1 LAGEQAVA
9 HKQGDVNFD
18 RQPALDGLPG
28 HQEVAFRRS
37 NSLSSIRSIVMKCC
51 RLLLAALL
59 PIAFAIPV
67 QAGLFSFGKP
77 KGNPAER
84 VAQLIVTVK
93 TDSDESK
100 REHATREMRDFDP
113 QTNPDLIN
121 VLVDVLQ
128 NDAKASVRAEAA
140 QSLGKLRPISQTVG
154 WALEEAT
161 KDSSLR
167 VRLQARSALMSY
179 RISGYRSEPK
189 VTETPAPKT
198 AAAPAKTGF
207 WPFSSIK
214 SAASSQPLTPAHA
227 VTTETAP
234 PPLAESESSVTQPP
248 AAAHGP
254 ARPKVAP
261 STPPGPQK
269 PPAQP
274 DAGPDLP
281 PQ

>member
-1 LAGEQAVA
+1 M
-9 HKQGDVNFD
+9 
-18 RQPALDGLPG
+18 
-28 HQEVAFRRS
+28 
-37 NSLSSIRSIVMKCC
+37 VMKCC
-51 RLLLAALL
+51 RLLLAAVL
-59 PIAFAIPV
+59 PIAFAVPV

-84 VAQLIVTVK
+84 VSQLIVTVK

-100 REHATREMRDFDP
+100 REHAARELREFDP

-128 NDAKASVRAEAA
+128 NDPKPSVRAEAA
-140 QSLGKLRPISQTVG
+140 QSLGKLRPIAQTAG
-154 WALEEAT
+154 WALEEAA

-189 VTETPAPKT
+189 VTEMPAAKT
-198 AAAPAKTGF
+198 TAVAPTRTGF

-214 SAASSQPLTPAHA
+214 SAVSSQPVTPARA

-234 PPLAESESSVTQPP
+234 PPLAQPEPSATQPP
-248 AAAHGP
+248 PAVRGP
-254 ARPKVAP
+254 AQPKVVPSAP
-261 STPPGPQK
+261 PSLQK
-269 PPAQP
+269 PPAQS
-274 DAGPDLP
+274 DTGPDLP